1 MEFFCSQCTKR
12 YKSIA
17 GLKRH
22 KQIAHGKKKP
32 VRKPAPKKASKKGYA
47 ANKKVRVKGMTMPEI
62 RQVLIEEMSQL
73 EKDFMTLLQSFGIQY
88 VSQYQIGSK
97 FFDFYLPD
105 YNIIIEVD
113 GDYHHC
119 NPEIYKRPQN
129 ATQRRAIKN
138 DHRKNRLCEE
148 TGIQILRFWENDIRN
163 RRDLVLAKLFLALNM
178 I

>member
-1 MEFFCSQCTKR
+1 MEFFCSQCSKR

-22 KQIAHGKKKP
+22 KQIAHGKKKAATK
-32 VRKPAPKKASKKGYA
+32 KPTKKAPKKGYA
-47 ANKKVRVKGMTMPEI
+47 AHKKATVRGKSMAEI

-73 EKDFMTLLQSFGIQY
+73 EKDFMSMLQGMGINY
-88 VSQYQIGSK
+88 VSQYQIGTK

-105 YNIIIEVD
+105 HNIIIEVD

-119 NPEIYKRPQN
+119 NPEIYKKPQN

-138 DHRKNRLCEE
+138 DNHKNRLCEE
-148 TGIQILRFWENDIRN
+148 KGIMLLRIWENDFRN
-163 RRDLVLAKLFLALNM
+163 RRDLVVAKIFMALN
-178 I
+178 IN